1 MPALLSPAP
10 PERCA
15 QRPPAPLS
23 APASA
28 EVEPLKRGAKFANN
42 TRKREEPRS
51 SRRAT
56 RRGLQLTAAAAA
68 NFGFSWEQAERAG
81 GAAHRGRRLAAA
93 PPSPRRPRPGSARSR
108 SESGPGLSNLTNR
121 QSGKKPSADRPRPRA
136 ARPAPPLLCMRKRS
150 ARPPDL
156 AAAPAPGPA
165 SPPSRTSRP
174 LLLRLL
180 RQPPTLPL
188 VASPPALPFSGRPRP
203 RPPQPKGAGV
213 TGSSE
218 TGRRKGWAGPSQAR
232 GLSPLIFMVGPGPRE
247 LSKRGGICVLW
258 PRP

>member
-1 MPALLSPAP
+1 MRTIPGSERSPAALGARP
-10 PERCA
+10 GLGCNS
-15 QRPPAPLS
+15 RPPPPQTLASRGS
-23 APASA
+23 A
-28 EVEPLKRGAKFANN
+28 
-42 TRKREEPRS
+42 
-51 SRRAT
+51 
-56 RRGLQLTAAAAA
+56 RRGRAA
-68 NFGFSWEQAERAG
+68 R
-81 GAAHRGRRLAAA
+81 AHRSRRLAAA

-108 SESGPGLSNLTNR
+108 SESGPGLSSLANM
-121 QSGKKPSADRPRPRA
+121 QSGKKQSADRPRPRA

-156 AAAPAPGPA
+156 ATAPASGPA
-165 SPPSRTSRP
+165 SPPSRASRP

-180 RQPPTLPL
+180 RQPPTWPP

-218 TGRRKGWAGPSQAR
+218 TGRRKGWAGLSQAR
-232 GLSPLIFMVGPGPRE
+232 GLSLLIFMVGPRPRQ

>member
-81 GAAHRGRRLAAA
+81 GAG
-93 PPSPRRPRPGSARSR
+93 
-108 SESGPGLSNLTNR
+108 
-121 QSGKKPSADRPRPRA
+121 
-136 ARPAPPLLCMRKRS
+136 
-150 ARPPDL
+150 
-156 AAAPAPGPA
+156 APGPA
-165 SPPSRTSRP
+165 TRGGS
-174 LLLRLL
+174 
-180 RQPPTLPL
+180 
-188 VASPPALPFSGRPRP
+188 ALPAPASARLG
-203 RPPQPKGAGV
+203 PQPFGV
-213 TGSSE
+213 RS
-218 TGRRKGWAGPSQAR
+218 RDRKS
-232 GLSPLIFMVGPGPRE
+232 V
-247 LSKRGGICVLW
+247 V
-258 PRP
+258 